1 MGKTSRKFSGGIA
14 SKGKETRLADPIV
27 TPQNTLGYCS
37 AVEKPA
43 GDSVADHFRLFMIP
57 GMDHCGLPAQTGRGI
72 TEAGFD
78 PRPTARGY
86 QPGVD
91 GLRPWSACRADD
103 IRSFDPSR
111 ELSKETPYDEREGLY
126 CGKSCTRKS
135 AGHCAESSPLPVT
148 LGQSA

>member
-1 MGKTSRKFSGGIA
+1 LHGQDEPQVSGGIA

-57 GMDHCGLPAQTGRGI
+57 GMDHCGLPAQTERGI

-78 PRPTARGY
+78 PRPTARGH

-91 GLRPWSACRADD
+91 GLRP
-103 IRSFDPSR
+103 
-111 ELSKETPYDEREGLY
+111 
-126 CGKSCTRKS
+126 
-135 AGHCAESSPLPVT
+135 
-148 LGQSA
+148 